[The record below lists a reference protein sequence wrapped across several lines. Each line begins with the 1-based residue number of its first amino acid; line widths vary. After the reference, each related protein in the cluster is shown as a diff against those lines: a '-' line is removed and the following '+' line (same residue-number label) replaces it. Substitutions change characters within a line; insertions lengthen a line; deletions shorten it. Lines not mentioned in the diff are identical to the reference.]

1 MSRPLIAIFLPSLR
15 GGGAERVM
23 LRLACGL
30 SKHNYKVELVLAR
43 AEGPYLK
50 EVPTQI
56 EVVDLNASRVLWSIR
71 PLAQYLRSKRPSGL
85 IAALD
90 HANIAAIIAHQ
101 WVRLPTRLVV
111 SVRNTSSIA
120 TRHARQTRARII
132 PALARWLYP
141 KADKVVAVSHGV
153 AADAVRFYNLPPEK
167 VAVIYNPV
175 VTPEL
180 IARSWE
186 AVEHPW
192 LAAGEPPIILGVG
205 RLTAQKDFAT
215 LIRAFARVR
224 QHDEARLIILGEG
237 EHRPILEQ
245 LIGEL
250 GLQAWVALP
259 GFVENPYAWMRRAAV
274 FVLSSRWEGLP
285 TVLIEAMACG
295 TPVVATDCPSGP
307 REILEGGKWGKLVPV
322 GDAVGLAE
330 AICQTLKEGSP
341 SDLSIRA
348 SDFSLERAV
357 ESYLQVL
364 GLWRNGGD

>member
-1 MSRPLIAIFLPSLR
+1 MLHLAR
-15 GGGAERVM
+15 GFAERGFAVDM
-23 LRLACGL
+23 
-30 SKHNYKVELVLAR
+30 VLAD
-43 AEGPYLK
+43 AAGAYIK
-50 EVPTQI
+50 QVPPQVQ
-56 EVVDLNASRVLWSIR
+56 VVDLGAKRVLLSLPR
-71 PLAQYLRSKRPSGL
+71 LVRYLQDVQPS
-85 IAALD
+85 ALLSAME
-90 HANIAAIIAHQ
+90 HANLVAILA
-101 WVRLPTRLVV
+101 WRWARVPTRLVV
-111 SVRNTSSIA
+111 SVHNTMSIA
-120 TRHARQTRARII
+120 TQHAPQSKARLI
-132 PALARWLYP
+132 PMLARWLYP
-141 KADKVVAVSHGV
+141 QAHRVVAVSHGV
-153 AADAVRFYNLPPEK
+153 ATDILHLYQLPTAK
-167 VAVIYNPV
+167 VEVIYNPV

-180 IARSWE
+180 MIQSQDT
-186 AVEHPW
+186 VEHPW
-192 LAAGEPPIILGVG
+192 LTAGEPPIILGVG

-224 QHDEARLIILGEG
+224 QSHEARLIILGEG
-237 EHRPILEQ
+237 EDRPILER
-245 LIGEL
+245 LVREL
-250 GLQAWVALP
+250 GLQEWVALP

>member
-1 MSRPLIAIFLPSLR
+1 MSQPSAL
-15 GGGAERVM
+15 
-23 LRLACGL
+23 L
-30 SKHNYKVELVLAR
+30 SAME
-43 AEGPYLK
+43 
-50 EVPTQI
+50 
-56 EVVDLNASRVLWSIR
+56 
-71 PLAQYLRSKRPSGL
+71 
-85 IAALD
+85 
-90 HANIAAIIAHQ
+90 HANLVAILA
-101 WVRLPTRLVV
+101 WRWARVPTRLVV
-111 SVRNTSSIA
+111 SVHNTMSIA
-120 TRHARQTRARII
+120 TQHAPQSKARLI
-132 PALARWLYP
+132 PMLARWLYP
-141 KADKVVAVSHGV
+141 QAHRVVAVSHGV
-153 AADAVRFYNLPPEK
+153 ATDILHLYQLPTAK
-167 VAVIYNPV
+167 VEVIYNPV

-180 IARSWE
+180 MIQSQDT
-186 AVEHPW
+186 VEHPW
-192 LAAGEPPIILGVG
+192 LTAGEPPIILGVG

-224 QHDEARLIILGEG
+224 QSHEARLIILGEG
-237 EHRPILEQ
+237 EHRPILER
-245 LIGEL
+245 LVREL
-250 GLQAWVALP
+250 GLQEWVALP

>member
-1 MSRPLIAIFLPSLR
+1 M
-15 GGGAERVM
+15 
-23 LRLACGL
+23 
-30 SKHNYKVELVLAR
+30 
-43 AEGPYLK
+43 
-50 EVPTQI
+50 
-56 EVVDLNASRVLWSIR
+56 
-71 PLAQYLRSKRPSGL
+71 
-85 IAALD
+85 
-90 HANIAAIIAHQ
+90 
-101 WVRLPTRLVV
+101 
-111 SVRNTSSIA
+111 
-120 TRHARQTRARII
+120 
-132 PALARWLYP
+132 LARWLYP
-141 KADKVVAVSHGV
+141 QAHRVVAVSHGV
-153 AADAVRFYNLPPEK
+153 ATDILHLYQLPTAK

>member
-1 MSRPLIAIFLPSLR
+1 MDTARVALFLPSLR

-23 LRLACGL
+23 LHLARGFAERGFA
-30 SKHNYKVELVLAR
+30 VDMVLAD
-43 AEGPYLK
+43 AAGAYIK
-50 EVPTQI
+50 QVPPQVQ
-56 EVVDLNASRVLWSIR
+56 VVDLGAKRVLLSLPR
-71 PLAQYLRSKRPSGL
+71 LVRYLQDVQPS
-85 IAALD
+85 ALLSAME
-90 HANIAAIIAHQ
+90 HANLVAILA
-101 WVRLPTRLVV
+101 WRWARVPTRLVV
-111 SVRNTSSIA
+111 SVHSTMSIA
-120 TRHARQTRARII
+120 TQHAPQSKARLI
-132 PALARWLYP
+132 PMLARWLYP
-141 KADKVVAVSHGV
+141 QAHQVVAVSHGV
-153 AADAVRFYNLPPEK
+153 ATDILHLYQLPTAK
-167 VAVIYNPV
+167 VEVIYNPV

-180 IARSWE
+180 MIQSQDT
-186 AVEHPW
+186 VEHPW
-192 LAAGEPPIILGVG
+192 LTAGEPPIILGVG

-224 QHDEARLIILGEG
+224 QSHEARLIILGEG
-237 EHRPILEQ
+237 EDRPILER
-245 LIGEL
+245 LVREL
-250 GLQAWVALP
+250 GLQEWVALP